1 MKNTNFR
8 TKKYILLSVIGLILN
23 ALPIIFL
30 WKNLSFTKYSIIS
43 IVFAI
48 CSVIYALIAFSNRNK
63 GNLFVAG
70 KFWVYRALSFAVS
83 ENDPHTE
90 NEEYKKEFAL
100 SAFIYCITIPTYIT
114 FAFLASGFYSAL
126 SRAISWTISRHV
138 AIIIVVLIPP
148 IINRIKD
155 KKQQRLQDEADK
167 KEQERRE
174 STGKW
179 K

>member
-1 MKNTNFR
+1 MKNTNTG
-8 TKKYILLSVIGLILN
+8 TKIYIVLSVIGLIIN

-30 WKNLSFTKYSIIS
+30 WGNLSFTKYSIIS
-43 IVFAI
+43 IAFAI
-48 CSVIYALIAFSNRNK
+48 CSVIYALIAFSNKNK

-70 KFWVYRALSFAVS
+70 KFWVYRALSFTFS
-83 ENDPHTE
+83 QNDPHTE

-114 FAFLASGFYSAL
+114 FAFLANGFYSAL

-138 AIIIVVLIPP
+138 AIIVVVLIPP
-148 IINRIKD
+148 IIKHIKE
-155 KKQQRLQDEADK
+155 KKQKQLRDEADR
-167 KEQERRE
+167 KEQEHRE